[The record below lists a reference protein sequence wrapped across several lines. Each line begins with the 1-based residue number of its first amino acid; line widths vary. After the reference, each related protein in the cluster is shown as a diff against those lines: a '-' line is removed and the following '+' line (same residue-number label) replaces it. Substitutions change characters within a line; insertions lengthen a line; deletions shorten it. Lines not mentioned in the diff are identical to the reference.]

1 MQILEGNMWQQQL
14 IQTCESGRY
23 HLSQEHGE
31 LINVHDWY
39 QSFTAI
45 CCPPKASSD
54 KQMSKRKDRRKGKR
68 GRVEA
73 ESPTVLVDSTTLQY
87 PLCWT
92 TALFLPLCVRNGSRF
107 PFFLHGIW
115 AMMMMMIFNMLS
127 QSKVHKGNHGAPAG
141 WPAPHAKERVP
152 RFCPAGG
159 TGLNLSSAEFENYL
173 QLLCSTLWTGVLVS
187 DFW

>member
-1 MQILEGNMWQQQL
+1 MFVGILMYFSAFLCYWLHRKNNQLQHTISLPFMTRSNKTCKAHVQYKKQCRMQILEGKMWQQQL

-73 ESPTVLVDSTTLQY
+73 ESTTVLVDSTTLQY

-92 TALFLPLCVRNGSRF
+92 TALFLPFVC
-107 PFFLHGIW
+107 
-115 AMMMMMIFNMLS
+115 
-127 QSKVHKGNHGAPAG
+127 Q
-141 WPAPHAKERVP
+141 
-152 RFCPAGG
+152 
-159 TGLNLSSAEFENYL
+159 
-173 QLLCSTLWTGVLVS
+173 
-187 DFW
+187 